1 MLLMVSDTHRID
13 QTHKVCIT
21 LEVIDKHTASSSQ
34 KCLYYLI
41 YIVKKESE
49 KENEKCKM

>member
-21 LEVIDKHTASSSQ
+21 LEVIDKHTASAATHIGPEMPTLPHL
-34 KCLYYLI
+34 C
-41 YIVKKESE
+41 V
-49 KENEKCKM
+49 

>member
-21 LEVIDKHTASSSQ
+21 LEVIDKRTQHRRLRRRRRPYTSGPEMPISLHL
-34 KCLYYLI
+34 CL
-41 YIVKKESE
+41 
-49 KENEKCKM
+49 